1 MIRRPPRSTRPD
13 TLFPY
18 TTLFRSLA
26 AALVAIAPAS
36 AQDGPPRPSNNPDDF
51 LAQPPKPAT
60 TKGDFT
66 LVAIGDMLYSY
77 PKADY
82 ADPALQRVIDKVRK
96 ADIAVS
102 NQEGVFLDLST
113 FYGTGSTL
121 GQTWGDGTHP
131 TEHNRSETRRERVCQ
146 S

>member
-1 MIRRPPRSTRPD
+1 M
-13 TLFPY
+13 FPA
-18 TTLFRSLA
+18 LA

-77 PKADY
+77 PTADY

-113 FYGTGSTL
+113 FAATGHGL
-121 GQTWGDGTHP
+121 GPPWGARASDG
-131 TEHNRSETRRERVCQ
+131 
-146 S
+146 

>member
-60 TKGDFT
+60 KTGDFT

-102 NQEGVFLDLST
+102 KREGMFLDLST
-113 FYGTGSTL
+113 EIGRA
-121 GQTWGDGTHP
+121 
-131 TEHNRSETRRERVCQ
+131 ERRERMCQ
-146 S
+146 SG